1 MGIDAINY
9 KTLGNNALIANS
21 YLRIRGLSVNK
32 ESPGFFLYMYTIQ
45 ILINDQEIGMAVLRL
60 IEIIGQ
66 DKISDLGSETLY
78 FLINALNQMNI
89 DPLRNEILFNVLPLR
104 A

>member
-45 ILINDQEIGMAVLRL
+45 ILINDALIYTEDRQFSTNAV
-60 IEIIGQ
+60 ETG
-66 DKISDLGSETLY
+66 KDLWTLCYDNLKSELTTNT
-78 FLINALNQMNI
+78 ITHTDRI
-89 DPLRNEILFNVLPLR
+89 
-104 A
+104 